1 MKRIFEGNPKD
12 FWVNDD
18 VYDEFAEVLRTW
30 EEQERERVNFLK
42 QKLKTE
48 GIIGKYRNIIGKFN
62 KPNQNQ
68 K

>member
-30 EEQERERVNFLK
+30 EEQERERIIYLEN
-42 QKLKTE
+42 KLKTE
-48 GIIGKYRNIIGKFN
+48 GVIGKCRNLIGKFN